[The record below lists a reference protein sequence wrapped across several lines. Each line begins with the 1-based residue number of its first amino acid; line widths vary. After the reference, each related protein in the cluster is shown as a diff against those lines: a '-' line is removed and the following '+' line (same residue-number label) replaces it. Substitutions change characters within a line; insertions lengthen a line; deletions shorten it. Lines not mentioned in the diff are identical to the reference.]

1 MISYIILRE
10 TGFFNNEGDTMA
22 INITHRPELDDQV
35 ERLAAQLGLSR
46 HGRKTVVIEKALKAL
61 EEQVARYPS
70 QSEIRASLHRFVENG
85 QGLREEILERN
96 PELKE
101 PLSKTLQ
108 DELYDEQGI
117 PK

>member
-1 MISYIILRE
+1 
-10 TGFFNNEGDTMA
+10 MA
-22 INITHRPELDDQV
+22 INITHRPDLDDQV
-35 ERLAAQLGLSR
+35 ERLAAQLGLSG
-46 HGRKTVVIEKALKAL
+46 HDRKTAVIEKALKAL

-70 QSEIRASLHRFVENG
+70 QSEIRASLNRFLENG
-85 QGLREEILERN
+85 QGLREEILDQN
-96 PELKE
+96 LDLKE

>member
-1 MISYIILRE
+1 
-10 TGFFNNEGDTMA
+10 MA

-46 HGRKTVVIEKALKAL
+46 HGRKTAVIEKALKAL
-61 EEQVARYPS
+61 EEQVARHPS